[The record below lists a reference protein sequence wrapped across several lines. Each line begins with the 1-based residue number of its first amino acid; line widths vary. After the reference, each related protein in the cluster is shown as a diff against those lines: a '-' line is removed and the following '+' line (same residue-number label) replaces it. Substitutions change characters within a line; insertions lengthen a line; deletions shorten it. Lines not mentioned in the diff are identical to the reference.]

1 MTEHPHTQGHMQ
13 MTRAHRHMQGRQGLI
28 YSTQV
33 VRQQVQETCGQ
44 KDTARKAAYKA
55 QGFLAGG
62 WAGVEHR
69 EEWVNEPSLGPTT
82 QSKQQSLLL
91 TPHRSTSL
99 TPGPSLSQASM
110 DQGKGEA
117 YLRLQG

>member
-1 MTEHPHTQGHMQ
+1 MRLRLPVGPQSIVPVLWPTIHCTQESPRLLSRWWSRLFLVSQRDLLHHQ
-13 MTRAHRHMQGRQGLI
+13 DQEEAHGQDELLERELERHMQGCQGLI

-62 WAGVEHR
+62 
-69 EEWVNEPSLGPTT
+69 
-82 QSKQQSLLL
+82 
-91 TPHRSTSL
+91 
-99 TPGPSLSQASM
+99 
-110 DQGKGEA
+110 
-117 YLRLQG
+117 

>member
-1 MTEHPHTQGHMQ
+1 MTHEQIHRNHLSWRYVIEYPHTQGHMQ
-13 MTRAHRHMQGRQGLI
+13 MTRAHRHMQGCQGLI

-62 WAGVEHR
+62 WAGVNT
-69 EEWVNEPSLGPTT
+69 EE
-82 QSKQQSLLL
+82 
-91 TPHRSTSL
+91 
-99 TPGPSLSQASM
+99 
-110 DQGKGEA
+110 
-117 YLRLQG
+117 